1 MHTRVGISVI
11 GAIASLFVAT
21 LPGPSA
27 GAPLAASSP
36 GPEGM
41 AATELTRPAAA
52 SGLAGTGDP
61 RLSPAQVSPA
71 RVSPSQATPS
81 QPSPSQASQARTPG
95 EILEAAFVNRYSI
108 DLVTQIELVMR
119 GRRGQERGRTIAAVT
134 KVVDGRVYSIGRL
147 LSPEYLRGMTVLM
160 MENDDRGQDAFVF
173 MPSLDKVRRITT
185 AQRSDAFFGSDLTYE
200 DIEQQRADDFEI
212 DAMEAEHLDG
222 EPVYKIL
229 ARPARPQNYA
239 RVDFTVAQSDGAL
252 LKIQYSK
259 RNAEHPYRVLRALR
273 EHMINLGGH
282 VLPTQIRVENTS
294 RGTHTE
300 VRLTQMSID
309 LEIPTR
315 IFSVR
320 TLESRAPLPR
330 VR

>member
-27 GAPLAASSP
+27 GAPLVASSP

-52 SGLAGTGDP
+52 SGLAGTDDS
-61 RLSPAQVSPA
+61 RL
-71 RVSPSQATPS
+71 SPSQAPPS
-81 QPSPSQASQARTPG
+81 QASPSQASQARTPG

-222 EPVYKIL
+222 EPVYKIR

>member
-1 MHTRVGISVI
+1 MHTRVVIFGI

-21 LPGPSA
+21 LPGLSA
-27 GAPLAASSP
+27 GVPSVASSL
-36 GPEGM
+36 GSEGM
-41 AATELTRPAAA
+41 AAAELTRPAAA

-61 RLSPAQVSPA
+61 RLSPSE
-71 RVSPSQATPS
+71 
-81 QPSPSQASQARTPG
+81 ARTPG

-160 MENDDRGQDAFVF
+160 METEDRGQDAFVF
-173 MPSLDKVRRITT
+173 MPSLDKVRRIST

-200 DIEQQRADDFEI
+200 DIEQQRAEDFEI
-212 DAMEAEHLDG
+212 YAMEAEQLDG
-222 EPVYKIL
+222 EPVYKIR
-229 ARPARPQNYA
+229 ARPARPENYA

>member
-21 LPGPSA
+21 PPGPSA
-27 GAPLAASSP
+27 GAPLVASSP

-52 SGLAGTGDP
+52 SGLAGTGDS
-61 RLSPAQVSPA
+61 RLSPSQVSPTQP
-71 RVSPSQATPS
+71 SPSQAPPP

-119 GRRGQERGRTIAAVT
+119 SRRGQERGRTIAAVT

-160 MENDDRGQDAFVF
+160 METEDRGQDAFVF

-200 DIEQQRADDFEI
+200 DVEQQRAADFEI
-212 DAMEAEHLDG
+212 DAMEAEHLGG
-222 EPVYKIL
+222 EPVYKIR
-229 ARPARPQNYA
+229 ARPARPENYA

-282 VLPTQIRVENTS
+282 VLPTLIRVDNTS

>member
-21 LPGPSA
+21 LPGLSA
-27 GAPLAASSP
+27 GAPSVASSP
-36 GPEGM
+36 GSEGM

-61 RLSPAQVSPA
+61 RLSPSLASPA
-71 RVSPSQATPS
+71 QAPPS
-81 QPSPSQASQARTPG
+81 QPSPSQASQVRTPG

-119 GRRGQERGRTIAAVT
+119 GRRGKERGRTIAAVT

-160 MENDDRGQDAFVF
+160 METEDRGQDAFVF

-200 DIEQQRADDFEI
+200 DIEQQRAADFEI
-212 DAMEAEHLDG
+212 DAMEAEHLGG
-222 EPVYKIL
+222 EPVYKIR
-229 ARPARPQNYA
+229 ARPARPENYA

-259 RNAEHPYRVLRALR
+259 RNAEDPYRVLRALR
-273 EHMINLGGH
+273 EHMIDLGGH
-282 VLPTQIRVENTS
+282 VLPTQIRVDNTS